1 MKTAQKIG
9 VIAISLVLMLLADVP
24 ILWVQSVPEAQAI
37 LGTRRRTAV
46 VAYTAGRAASQSS
59 ASAQQQSTTEQQQA
73 ATAQQQSA
81 TAQQQS
87 ATAQQQAAATATTS
101 GQPLPLGAVVTSL
114 PAGCTAKTVNGV
126 EYYYCGG
133 NCFRTAFQGNSL
145 VYVTVK
151 PE

>member
-1 MKTAQKIG
+1 MKTTHKIV

-24 ILWVQSVPEAQAI
+24 ILFVQSVPEAQAI
-37 LGTRRRTAV
+37 FGTRRRTAV
-46 VAYTAGRAASQSS
+46 VAYSAGAAAGQSS
-59 ASAQQQSTTEQQQA
+59 ASAQQQSTTE
-73 ATAQQQSA
+73 QQSA

-87 ATAQQQAAATATTS
+87 ATAQQQATATATTS
-101 GQPLPLGAVVTSL
+101 GQPLPLGVVVTSL

-133 NCFRTAFQGNSL
+133 DCFRAAFQGNNL